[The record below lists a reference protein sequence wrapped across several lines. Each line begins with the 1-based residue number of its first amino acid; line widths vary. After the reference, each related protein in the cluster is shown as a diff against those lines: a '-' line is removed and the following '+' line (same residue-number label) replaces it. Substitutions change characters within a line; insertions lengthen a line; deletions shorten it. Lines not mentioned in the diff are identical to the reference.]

1 MIEAI
6 AAIILTLLILWL
18 VTEGK
23 QAKKKPSDYDLDEY
37 EKEMYERMKEL
48 EEKNNGVNS

>member
-18 VTEGK
+18 VTK
-23 QAKKKPSDYDLDEY
+23 FKKAPEKPSDYDIDKY
-37 EKEMYERMKEL
+37 EKELLKEM